1 MVMVWL
7 SYYIYRSCFLIIHPL
22 TSLFAEPY
30 LYTSREVKPGITV
43 YKARVLLFRVRKR
56 RLPEKTG

>member
-1 MVMVWL
+1 MFFKIVYLFMVMVWL

-30 LYTSREVKPGITV
+30 KCHKEGVFQVTPLSTAG
-43 YKARVLLFRVRKR
+43 
-56 RLPEKTG
+56 